1 MLKVVDV
8 TDILLSHMT
17 KALQRARQIRQG
29 SVKCSSEPQTGLI
42 LLAATVIIS
51 CDETLMMQ
59 LPYI

>member
-29 SVKCSSEPQTGLI
+29 VKCSSEPQTGLI